1 MTRVTLKGLLGR
13 KFRAILTALAIVLG
27 VAMVSGTYVLTDTIS
42 KAFDNIFS
50 GSYKNT
56 SAVISGK
63 QIVKFSTSGNAT
75 VPASVLDKVKQ
86 LPDVD
91 EASGQIFDLNS
102 SGDYAKL
109 IDRNGK
115 AISGQAPTFGFGFD
129 GAASRFNPLTLVEG
143 KWASGG
149 DQIVIDA
156 ATAKDHHFKVGDRID
171 VSAQG
176 PIRTYRVTGI
186 ARFGNVDSLGG
197 ATFAIFDVATAQKL
211 LHKEGVFD
219 AISVASKPDVSPAQ
233 LKREIQA
240 VLPPSTEVKTGAE
253 QAEANAKDTKEFT
266 RLIQL
271 FLLAFG
277 GIALFVGA
285 FVIFNTLSITVA
297 QRAREFATLRTL
309 GGSRKQVMRSVLLEG
324 IVIGALASLTG
335 LFLGLAL
342 AKGMSSAFA
351 ALGLDLPKSGTV
363 LATRTI
369 VVSLVLG
376 IVITLVASLAP
387 ALRATRVPPILAVR
401 EGAQLPPSRLAP
413 FAPAIAAVT
422 VVAGLLL
429 LSYAMFVDGLAIKL
443 RLVVLA
449 VGLLILFVGVAL
461 LSSRIVRPLA
471 ALVGVPAERAG
482 GVAGRLARENSVRNP
497 GRTASTAAALMIG
510 LALITVVATL
520 GAGLKSADKDALSQQ
535 VRSDYVVTSKNGF
548 DPFPVAAGSA
558 LASVNGLDTVSDV
571 RNEHARLFR
580 SDVTVDGVDPNTIT
594 KVFQFEWEKRSADP
608 FNYLSSPQGTPTYLG
623 LTSALVR
630 KKFADKHKLE
640 LGDPL
645 RLTTPDGKHKVFQVF
660 AIFSPPKIDSLDPVL
675 ASIVITNDAFD
686 ETFSRPKNIYTLVN
700 AKGGVNDATTAA
712 LKQALAP
719 YPDAKVQTKGKCV
732 NERAAGIDTLLN
744 LLYVLLGLSV
754 IVSLF
759 GMVNTLVLSVFE
771 RTRELGML
779 RAVGMTRRQTRRMVR
794 HESVITALIGAALGL
809 PLGIVLAALV
819 SQAMSDQGLSF
830 RVPIL
835 LLVIFAAVAVVAGM
849 VAAIIPARRAA
860 RLNVLEAL
868 QYE

>member
-1 MTRVTLKGLLGR
+1 MTTVTLKGLLGR

-56 SAVISGK
+56 AAVISGK
-63 QIVKFSTSGNAT
+63 QIVKFSSSGNAT
-75 VPASVLDKVKQ
+75 VPASLLDRVKQ

-91 EASGQIFDLNS
+91 EASGQIFDLT
-102 SGDYAKL
+102 SGANYAKL
-109 IDRNGK
+109 IDRDGK
-115 AISGQAPTFGFGFD
+115 TIGGQAPTLAFGFD
-129 GAASRFNPLTLVEG
+129 GGASRFNPLTLTDG
-143 KWASGG
+143 AWASGT
-149 DQIVIDA
+149 DQVVIDA
-156 ATAKDHHFKVGDRID
+156 ATARDHHFEVGDRIE

-176 PIRTYRVTGI
+176 PIRSYRVTGI
-186 ARFGNVDSLGG
+186 AKFGNVDSLGG
-197 ATFAIFDVATAQKL
+197 ATFAVFDVPTAQTL
-211 LHKEGVFD
+211 LHKEGVLD
-219 AISVASKPDVSPAQ
+219 AISVASKPGVSPQQ
-233 LKREIQA
+233 LKREIQPI
-240 VLPPSTEVKTGAE
+240 LPTSAEVRTGAE
-253 QAEANAKDTKEFT
+253 QAQANAKDTKEFT
-266 RLIQL
+266 KLIQL

-309 GGSRKQVMRSVLLEG
+309 GASRRQVLRSVLLEG
-324 IVIGALASLTG
+324 IVIGAFASLAG

-363 LATRTI
+363 FATRTV
-369 VVSLVLG
+369 VVSLALG
-376 IVITLVASLAP
+376 IVITLIASLAP

-401 EGAQLPPSRLAP
+401 EGAQLPPSRMAR
-413 FAPAIAAVT
+413 FAPAISAVT
-422 VVAGLLL
+422 VIAGLLFL
-429 LSYAMFVDGLAIKL
+429 AYAMFVNGIATKQRLA
-443 RLVVLA
+443 VLA
-449 VGLLILFVGVAL
+449 VGLVILFVGVAL

-471 ALVGVPAERAG
+471 ALVGVPAERTG
-482 GVAGRLARENSVRNP
+482 GVAGRLARENAVRNP
-497 GRTASTAAALMIG
+497 DRTASTAAALMIG
-510 LALITVVATL
+510 LALVTVVASL
-520 GAGLKSADKDALSQQ
+520 GAGLRQADKDALRQQ

-548 DPFPVAAGSA
+548 DPFPVAAGEA
-558 LASVNGLDTVSDV
+558 LASVKGLQVISDI

-594 KVFQFEWEKRSADP
+594 QVFQFKWVKGSPDP
-608 FNYLSSPQGTPTYLG
+608 FNYLKAPEGLPTYLG
-623 LTSALVR
+623 LSSAIVR

-645 RLTTPDGKHKVFQVF
+645 RLTTPDGKHKSFQVF
-660 AIFSPPKIDSLDPVL
+660 AIYSPPKIDSLDPVL
-675 ASIVITNDAFD
+675 SSIVITKQAFD
-686 ETFSRPKNIYTLVN
+686 RTFARPKNIYTLIN
-700 AKGGVNDATTAA
+700 AEGGASDATTGA
-712 LKQALAP
+712 LKQALAA
-719 YPDAKVQTKGKCV
+719 YPDAKIQTKPKWV
-732 NERAAGIDTLLN
+732 NERAAGVNKLLN
-744 LLYVLLGLSV
+744 LLYVLLALSV
-754 IVSLF
+754 VVSLF

-779 RAVGMTRRQTRRMVR
+779 RAVGMTRRQTRRMIR

-819 SQAMSDQGLSF
+819 SQALSDQGLSF
-830 RVPIL
+830 RLPIVSL
-835 LLVIFAAVAVVAGM
+835 LLFAAVAVAAGLL
-849 VAAIIPARRAA
+849 AAIMPARRAA
-860 RLNVLEAL
+860 QLNVLEAL